1 MKNSIKFLLFFAVL
15 AFASCE
21 TEMIERFDEF
31 NFEQGGYMRV
41 ITPSAPFPTVNFTLS
56 KANLTGTKIEF
67 VAEAVTPNAGANFA
81 SYDLVVRFVD
91 RTAANGNNSKA
102 DVALKSY
109 PASAYAKDP
118 TTGYPRATISI
129 TGKEMQDKLGLT
141 DAQISETDRFE
152 VRGTMKLVDGRS
164 FNASNTGVNI
174 TGGAFYSSP
183 FLHVGVVGK

>member
-1 MKNSIKFLLFFAVL
+1 MKKSIFLLFLSALF
-15 AFASCE
+15 FASCE
-21 TEMIERFDEF
+21 TEIVEEIDEF
-31 NFEQGGYMRV
+31 AFPNGGYMRV
-41 ITPSAPFPTVNFTLS
+41 VTSTSPFPTVNFNLS

-91 RTAANGNNSKA
+91 RTTANGNDSKA

-164 FNASNTGVNI
+164 FNANNTGVNI

-183 FLHVGVVGK
+183 FLHVGVIGK